1 MLKSTLLENMVKSG
15 NPVFEYDLRK
25 IRWFQRG
32 TVLRQYGLR
41 WLMALYI
48 VLFLGLL
55 ALRPWSYSRR
65 GLFLQIGGVFD
76 VNLLNSVASFLY
88 IAADVFFVMSS
99 ITAINRQKNSGN
111 WDLLMLTTMDRQSI
125 IDAKYS
131 AATLRSWR
139 VMLLNR
145 AFQTGLALY
154 TVMRFLGPALTS
166 GFFYFSYR
174 PAAFWLSAF
183 LGLVFAWFIPLWRMR
198 AMTAASIA
206 ISSSTRSVMFAVLS
220 GLGAAATLQV
230 GLNAIGTTA
239 RTLLPLAMGAQ
250 TARISPY
257 TANFDYATFAV
268 LSGLLIYGG
277 TFVLCWAMQ
286 QVALRYALKTA
297 FAAD

>member
-1 MLKSTLLENMVKSG
+1 MLKSSLLETLMKSG
-15 NPVFEYDLRK
+15 NPVFEFDLRK
-25 IRWFQRG
+25 IQWFQPG
-32 TVLRQYGLR
+32 MALRKYGLR
-41 WLMALYI
+41 WLVALYI
-48 VLFLGLL
+48 VLFLVML
-55 ALRPWSYSRR
+55 ALRPWGYSRR
-65 GLFLQIGGVFD
+65 SLFLQVGGVFD
-76 VNLLNSVASFLY
+76 VNVLNSVASFLY

-99 ITAINRQKNSGN
+99 ITAINKQKNAGN

-131 AATLRSWR
+131 AATLRAWR

-166 GFFYFSYR
+166 GYFSFSYR
-174 PAAFWLSAF
+174 PPAFWLSVT
-183 LGLVFAWFIPLWRMR
+183 LGLIFAWFVPLWRMR
-198 AMTAASIA
+198 AMAAASIA
-206 ISSSTRSVMFAVLS
+206 ISSSTRNVMFAVLS

-239 RTLLPLAMGAQ
+239 RTLLPLAMGAP

-257 TANFDYATFAV
+257 ASNVDYAAYAA
-268 LSGLLIYGG
+268 LSSLLIYGG
-277 TFVLCWAMQ
+277 TFALCWAMQ
-286 QVALRYALKTA
+286 HFALRYALKTA